1 VFQLWQVTSALQ
13 FSLIKD
19 GKDDVAVTNVDFFMT
34 QQDSSPSQTTKYTC
48 EGFAF
53 KGECK
58 VASLCTY
65 KFAKC
70 TQTVAPTQINKPA
83 LATPAPGVATT
94 SQKSGGFFSN
104 LFGLGGSSST
114 TTAATVTTAKTTTRP
129 PFRSGSG

>member
-1 VFQLWQVTSALQ
+1 MTSALQ
-13 FSLIKD
+13 FSVIKN

-34 QQDSSPSQTTKYTC
+34 QQDSSPSLTTKYTC
-48 EGFAF
+48 EGFSF

-70 TQTVAPTQINKPA
+70 TQTVAPTEVSKAAP
-83 LATPAPGVATT
+83 ATPAPGVTT
-94 SQKSGGFFSN
+94 TQKSGGFFSN
-104 LFGLGGSSST
+104 LFGLGGSSTT